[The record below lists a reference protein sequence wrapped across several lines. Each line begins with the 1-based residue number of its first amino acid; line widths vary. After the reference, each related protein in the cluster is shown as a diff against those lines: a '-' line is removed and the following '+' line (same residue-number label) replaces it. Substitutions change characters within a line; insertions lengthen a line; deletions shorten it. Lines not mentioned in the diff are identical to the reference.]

1 MAITSATAS
10 SIAAYAAIAAA
21 VAGTAAA
28 TVQGVSN
35 YQQGKAAEAQSKINA
50 AQDLQAEKQAFQE
63 ESLNSSQHY
72 RMVRHEIAAGQNI
85 MSASGNIGTS
95 AESALHGAYFNLSE
109 DISALRYKYGAEA
122 AGHKTSALNNY
133 YNAKI
138 QKRNRRVGLLA
149 SGINVTGAAAKGV
162 MGIYN
167 VGALTSK
174 VPGNTYKGA
183 VTNDG
188 MYGVWAG

>member
-1 MAITSATAS
+1 MAATTAMT
-10 SIAAYAAIAAA
+10 IAAVTAA
-21 VAGTAAA
+21 VASTAGAV
-28 TVQGVSN
+28 VQGVSN
-35 YQQGKAAEAQSKINA
+35 YEQGKFAEAQSKINA

-72 RMVRHEIAAGQNI
+72 RMVRHEIAEGQNV

-95 AESALHGAYFNLSE
+95 AESALRGAYFNLSE

-138 QKRNRRVGLLA
+138 QKRNRRVGILA
-149 SGINVTGAAAKGV
+149 SGINTVSSAAKGT
-162 MGIYN
+162 MRMHELGIF
-167 VGALTSK
+167 
-174 VPGNTYKGA
+174 
-183 VTNDG
+183 
-188 MYGVWAG
+188 